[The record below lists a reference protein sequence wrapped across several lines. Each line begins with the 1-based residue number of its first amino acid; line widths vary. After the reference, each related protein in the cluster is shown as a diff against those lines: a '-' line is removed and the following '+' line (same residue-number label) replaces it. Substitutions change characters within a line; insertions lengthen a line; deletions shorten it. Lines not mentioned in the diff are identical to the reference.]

1 MACRVRAWCVHS
13 ACLVRACAAYC
24 MCRIL
29 HVCMVRACAGGLRE
43 GSLEEGEVVLQRKVL
58 NRLDRND
65 EDGDRVDDVGEL
77 VALRERADLLVA
89 RGSICGPIDPSPS
102 LPRLPLPNLP
112 TNVPIYLPMHPS
124 T

>member
-1 MACRVRAWCVHS
+1 
-13 ACLVRACAAYC
+13 
-24 MCRIL
+24 MCCIL
-29 HVCMVRACAGGLRE
+29 YVCMVRACVDGLRE

-58 NRLDRND
+58 NRLDRDD
-65 EDGDRVDDVGEL
+65 EDGDRVDDVGKL